1 MANKFPAPEAPDAAT
16 SPAAPV
22 QDNPFVVE
30 DDRMDTSEDV
40 AQPGRN
46 ASAVVVPNPAHLVQP
61 DPSIGTF
68 YVITA
73 GEPVGILTDL
83 SGIDLPNQTDFAMA
97 RFTNWYESVGFYTV
111 NYHDGKIRLVRA
123 RPPPVQPVPARNVT
137 FVSSAFPTP
146 TSGSLVNPIRLDS
159 PRFGAIGAVAAG
171 ISPTPAP
178 RHGGARLLEDGQTS
192 SLTALLPDASN
203 VARRS
208 KAKGKRAA
216 TATSL
221 ARTTMVKKKRSAD
234 GTSAPRKIVV
244 ISDSDSD
251 VGGPPHY
258 PKAKV
263 PRTGLPDFRNAITL
277 GNLPVSTN
285 GPGSSSAKDSAAS
298 NVRSLD
304 GGKSSQPAASSFPD
318 ASNVARRSKAKGK
331 RAATATSLARTTMVK
346 KKRSADGTSA
356 PRKIVVISDS
366 DSDVGGPPHYPKA
379 KVPRTGLPDFRNA
392 ITLGNLPVSTN
403 GPGSSSA
410 KDSAASNVR
419 SLDGGKSSQPAASSF
434 PAYPIQLITHVTA
447 APSAHSPSANVPT
460 SSAFSTSLGVPALS
474 APSQP
479 AHAPA
484 CSSFLPPRA
493 ASSPRSGE
501 STQPAADLLPL
512 SDTEIPA
519 TAPSTPAPN
528 ANPFVPLFSELD
540 GRDEGNWAQ
549 LMASSV
555 RYAITPAGRRVAQAV
570 AAPSSPIP
578 GPSGLPPPLTAAAA
592 AAVDTEAA
600 QSVAAPSSPIPGP
613 SGLPPPLT
621 AAAAAAVDTEAAQ
634 SVAAP
639 SSPIPGPS
647 GLPPSLTAAAAAAVD
662 TEAASEAADGADED
676 EYGFSDLDAE
686 YLDEMGRI
694 LDSVHYHPPSK

>member
-111 NYHDGKIRLVRA
+111 NYHDGKIRLER
-123 RPPPVQPVPARNVT
+123 T

-146 TSGSLVNPIRLDS
+146 TSGLLVNPIRLDS

-234 GTSAPRKIVV
+234 VPPLLTSEMPSPWATFLSAPMGQVPQAPRIPQRAM
-244 ISDSDSD
+244 SARWM
-251 VGGPPHY
+251 VGSLPSQLLLRF
-258 PKAKV
+258 
-263 PRTGLPDFRNAITL
+263 RTPAM
-277 GNLPVSTN
+277 S
-285 GPGSSSAKDSAAS
+285 
-298 NVRSLD
+298 
-304 GGKSSQPAASSFPD
+304 PAAP
-318 ASNVARRSKAKGK
+318 RRKGK

-460 SSAFSTSLGVPALS
+460 SSAFSTSLGVPAC
-474 APSQP
+474 QP
-479 AHAPA
+479 
-484 CSSFLPPRA
+484 LPNQLMPLH
-493 ASSPRSGE
+493 
-501 STQPAADLLPL
+501 PAADLLPL

-549 LMASSV
+549 LMASS
-555 RYAITPAGRRVAQAV
+555 GCSAV

>member
-304 GGKSSQPAASSFPD
+304 GGKSSQPAASSFP
-318 ASNVARRSKAKGK
+318 
-331 RAATATSLARTTMVK
+331 
-346 KKRSADGTSA
+346 
-356 PRKIVVISDS
+356 
-366 DSDVGGPPHYPKA
+366 
-379 KVPRTGLPDFRNA
+379 
-392 ITLGNLPVSTN
+392 
-403 GPGSSSA
+403 
-410 KDSAASNVR
+410 
-419 SLDGGKSSQPAASSF
+419 
-434 PAYPIQLITHVTA
+434 AYPIQLITHVTA

-549 LMASSV
+549 LMASSI
-555 RYAITPAGRRVAQAV
+555 RYAITPAGRRVAQA
-570 AAPSSPIP
+570 
-578 GPSGLPPPLTAAAA
+578 
-592 AAVDTEAA
+592 
-600 QSVAAPSSPIPGP
+600 VAAPSSPIPGP

>member
-1 MANKFPAPEAPDAAT
+1 M
-16 SPAAPV
+16 
-22 QDNPFVVE
+22 
-30 DDRMDTSEDV
+30 
-40 AQPGRN
+40 
-46 ASAVVVPNPAHLVQP
+46 SARWMV
-61 DPSIGTF
+61 
-68 YVITA
+68 
-73 GEPVGILTDL
+73 
-83 SGIDLPNQTDFAMA
+83 
-97 RFTNWYESVGFYTV
+97 
-111 NYHDGKIRLVRA
+111 
-123 RPPPVQPVPARNVT
+123 
-137 FVSSAFPTP
+137 
-146 TSGSLVNPIRLDS
+146 GSLPSQL
-159 PRFGAIGAVAAG
+159 
-171 ISPTPAP
+171 
-178 RHGGARLLEDGQTS
+178 S
-192 SLTALLPDASN
+192 SFPDASN
-203 VARRS
+203 VARR
-208 KAKGKRAA
+208 KGNALH
-216 TATSL
+216 TATF
-221 ARTTMVKKKRSAD
+221 ARTTMVKRND
-234 GTSAPRKIVV
+234 LPMVPPLRKIVV

-263 PRTGLPDFRNAITL
+263 PRW
-277 GNLPVSTN
+277 
-285 GPGSSSAKDSAAS
+285 
-298 NVRSLD
+298 
-304 GGKSSQPAASSFPD
+304 SQ
-318 ASNVARRSKAKGK
+318 
-331 RAATATSLARTTMVK
+331 K
-346 KKRSADGTSA
+346 KCH
-356 PRKIVVISDS
+356 P
-366 DSDVGGPPHYPKA
+366 
-379 KVPRTGLPDFRNA
+379 
-392 ITLGNLPVSTN
+392 LGNLPVSTN

-447 APSAHSPSANVPT
+447 APSAHSPPPT
-460 SSAFSTSLGVPALS
+460 SPRLRLSPPPLESLHC
-474 APSQP
+474 QP
-479 AHAPA
+479 
-484 CSSFLPPRA
+484 LPNQLMPLH
-493 ASSPRSGE
+493 
-501 STQPAADLLPL
+501 PAADLLPL

-694 LDSVHYHPPSK
+694 LDSVHYPPSK